1 MASKL
6 LERTRIV
13 GKSSTKQQE
22 RVVGALGAGDYTAD
36 KIQKLEGVEAVRKRP
51 AMYIGDTG
59 ERGLHHL
66 VYEVVD
72 NSIDEALV
80 GFCKHIEVDIHVD
93 NSITV
98 TDDGRGIPVDMH
110 KTEKKPAVEVVLT
123 LLHAG
128 GKFDKKSYTVSGGL
142 HGVGVTCVNALSEW
156 LEVEVKRDGKV
167 HHMRFKRGRTA
178 SKLEVIG
185 KSKGTGTKITFK
197 ADHEIF
203 PLIEYKYDI
212 LANRLREL
220 AFLNRG
226 IEITLKDERNNKQ
239 ELFKF
244 NGGIE
249 EFIKHINRAK
259 EPLHPKVIYVSK
271 EKDGI
276 SAEVALQYNEGY
288 NESVYSYANNINTI
302 EGGTHLSGFRSALT
316 KAINQYSRSNN
327 LLKEKDP
334 SLTGD
339 DLREG
344 LTAVISVKVPNPQF
358 EGQTK
363 TKLGNGE
370 VDGIVSSIVYE
381 GLMTFMEQN
390 PPIARRIV
398 DKSLT
403 AARAREAARKAREA
417 VRKGALTGGGLP
429 GKLADCSEKSPE
441 DCELFI
447 VEGDSAGG
455 SAKQGRNRQFQAV
468 LPIRGKLLNVEKAR
482 LDQILNNTEI
492 RTMITAIGTGFGTGE
507 GEGAF
512 DINRLRYHRIVI
524 MTDADVDG
532 SHIRTLLLTFFY
544 RKMPELIKG
553 EYVYIAQ
560 PPLYKIKRKKREE
573 YIENDDQM
581 SRILIEL
588 GSEDVGLFRLRDKKE
603 FSGQQL
609 MSVLESLQE
618 LEKLVDTIERRGIKF
633 EDYLAARDEESGEF
647 PSYAARIKENGVI
660 RFEFARTDREWAKLC
675 DKYDISPDEEVVAEP
690 KNGDN
695 AKAII
700 AKPLDLHE
708 SNSIQSAIET
718 LEKKGFNLDHYS
730 AQEKPLFELVEGSA
744 SAAEAVEGEV
754 PAVPPGKAS
763 PATVSLKAGAKA
775 EAKKPKAKAEERRSE
790 IHSIPQILEQI
801 KEIGKRGLTIQ
812 RYKGLGE
819 MNPEQL
825 WETTMDPERRK
836 MLKVVIEDAT
846 KADDMFTVLMGD
858 EVAPRRQFIEDHALN
873 VRNLDI

>member
-1 MASKL
+1 MSSKV
-6 LERTRIV
+6 LEKARTV
-13 GKSSTKQQE
+13 EKSPTKTAARPAE
-22 RVVGALGAGDYTAD
+22 VLGSNDYTAD

-72 NSIDEALV
+72 NSIDEALA
-80 GFCKHIEVDIHVD
+80 GFCKKIDVIIHVD

-98 TDDGRGIPVDMH
+98 IDDGRGIPVDMH

-156 LEVEVKRDGKV
+156 LEVEVKRDDKV
-167 HHMRFKRGRTA
+167 HHMRFKRGKTA

-185 KSKGTGTKITFK
+185 KAKGTGTKITFK
-197 ADHEIF
+197 ADSEIF
-203 PLIEYKYDI
+203 PVIEYKYDI

-226 IEITLKDERNNKQ
+226 LEILLKDETADKQ
-239 ELFKF
+239 EIFRF

-276 SAEVALQYNEGY
+276 HAEVALQYNEGY

-316 KAINQYSRSNN
+316 KAVNQYARSNAI
-327 LLKEKDP
+327 LKEKDP

-429 GKLADCSEKSPE
+429 GKLADCSERNPE
-441 DCELFI
+441 FCELYI

-512 DINRLRYHRIVI
+512 DINRLRYHKIVI

-553 EYVYIAQ
+553 QYVYIAQ

-588 GSEDVGLFRLRDKKE
+588 GSEDARLLRLKDKKE
-603 FSGQQL
+603 FAGQQL
-609 MSVLESLQE
+609 ISVLESLRE
-618 LEKLVDTIERRGIKF
+618 LEKLADTIERRAIKF
-633 EDYLAARDEESGEF
+633 EDYLNARDEKTRDL
-647 PSYAARIKENGVI
+647 PSYAMRITENGTV
-660 RFEFARTDREWAKLC
+660 RFEFARNDREWAKLC
-675 DKYDISPDEEVVAEP
+675 DKHDISPDEEEAAPEP
-690 KNGDN
+690 KNGNND
-695 AKAII
+695 KTAIT
-700 AKPLDLHE
+700 KPLELNE
-708 SNSIQSAIET
+708 SNSIQSVIET
-718 LEKKGFNLDHYS
+718 LEKKGFSIDHYS
-730 AQEKPLFELVEGSA
+730 AQEKPLFELVEGGTVEAGKEGSA
-744 SAAEAVEGEV
+744 PAESPDKGEKSK
-754 PAVPPGKAS
+754 GKAK
-763 PATVSLKAGAKA
+763 V
-775 EAKKPKAKAEERRSE
+775 KPEEQRTP

-801 KEIGKRGLTIQ
+801 KEAGRRGLVIQ

-836 MLKVVIEDAT
+836 MLKVVLEDAA
-846 KADDMFTVLMGD
+846 KADELFTILMGD
-858 EVAPRRQFIEDHALN
+858 EVAPRRQFIEENALN
-873 VRNLDI
+873 VRNLDV